1 MIYTL
6 SQSVFGLLQAIDA
19 DTNHQH
25 FCKQWQQQNNVESLD
40 DLLTLLERLAIPFQV
55 LGSNKAIGKQEHIAV
70 LQIQKEQATVGRYSL
85 GGYQEFEGQEFVEA
99 ATPKAAIDSLFIVI
113 TGYPEE
119 KHSPD
124 WLGNQLNQYRPLIPK
139 LLTISFIANLFAL
152 MIPFVTMSVYDHVIA
167 GDAGHE
173 VMGIGIGALLLFSMI
188 LSLKV
193 LRSQLLSTISNRI
206 SREISEA
213 IINKVLATPLAQNR
227 LTNGSSLMARLTNAE
242 SLKGVAQGPLGGAL
256 FDAPFVLLFIVAIG
270 FLGGW
275 IVVVPIVALLVY
287 FLLAVRSQKRIAQK
301 SNRQTIAG
309 TSRNSL
315 LMEINTKLT
324 FLRSTGYLGHWL
336 KRFKKANY
344 LASKNS
350 FDHVAHQAKY
360 TSIYYAVGLLSTLA
374 VIALGID
381 LIFNEVMTAGG
392 LIASMMLISRVTG
405 PAQMLANSSG
415 RFKQVAG
422 AKQQVNFALSQTV
435 EGDFIYQH
443 QPLSDKPPTIELDQV
458 TLRYPSQQKPALSG
472 ISFSIEPGQ
481 LVVITGPMASG
492 KTSLLEVIS
501 ALVPTQ
507 NGSVKVNGSNL
518 SQYDPLLYRQWLG
531 YMPARRV
538 LPVLSIKEFI
548 ADSRACTDEDIVGS
562 IVAAGGEEWLSSL
575 PEGINTQLMTLVN
588 NDVVGVVT
596 DILIDAKF
604 RLHDFPMYLLDNPAV
619 EMKEWVLSKR
629 GAATVVMTTH
639 DKEMISLAD
648 QVVILDGGNL
658 VYTGPV
664 PEAQEDG
671 AQPPAAMEVSS

>member
-6 SQSVFGLLQAIDA
+6 SQSVLGLLQAIDA

-25 FCKQWQQQNNVESLD
+25 FCKQWQQQNDIESLD
-40 DLLTLLERLAIPFQV
+40 DLLTLLERLAIPFQI
-55 LGSNKAIGKQEHIAV
+55 LGNNKAIPKQEHIAV
-70 LQIQKEQATVGRYSL
+70 LQIQKEQASIGRYSL
-85 GGYQEFEGQEFVEA
+85 NGYQEFEGQEFVEA
-99 ATPKAAIDSLFIVI
+99 TAPKATMDSLFVVI
-113 TGYPEE
+113 KGYPEE

-124 WLGNQLNQYRPLIPK
+124 WLGNELNQYRPYIPK
-139 LLTISFIANLFAL
+139 LLTISFVANLFAL

-173 VMGIGIGALLLFSMI
+173 VMGIGMGAILLFIMI

-193 LRSQLLSTISNRI
+193 LRSQLLSTISNRA

-213 IINKVLATPLAQNR
+213 IIRKVLATPLAQNR
-227 LTNGSSLMARLTNAE
+227 LTNSSNLMARLVNAE
-242 SLKGVAQGPLGGAL
+242 SLKGLAQGPLGSAL

-275 IVVVPIVALLVY
+275 IVVVPLIVLPLY
-287 FLLAVRSQKRIAQK
+287 FLLAVRSQKRIAQRL
-301 SNRQTIAG
+301 NRQTIAG

-324 FLRSTGYLGHWL
+324 FLRSTGYLAHWL

-350 FDHVAHQAKY
+350 FDHVTHQAKY

-381 LIFNEVMTAGG
+381 LIFNQVMTAGG

-415 RFKQVAG
+415 RFKQVKG
-422 AKQQVNFALSQTV
+422 AKQQVNFTLAQTA
-435 EGDFIYQH
+435 EGDFVYQH
-443 QPLSDKPPTIELDQV
+443 QPLTDKPPKIELDQV

-472 ISFSIEPGQ
+472 ISFSIDPGQ
-481 LVVITGPMASG
+481 LVVVTGPMASG
-492 KTSLLEVIS
+492 KSSLLEVMS
-501 ALVPTQ
+501 ALIPTQ
-507 NGSVKVNGSNL
+507 NGSVKINGSNL

-531 YMPARRV
+531 YMPARKV

-548 ADSRACTDEDIVGS
+548 ADGRAFSDNEVVAS
-562 IVAAGGEEWLSSL
+562 IVDAGGQEWLSSL
-575 PEGINTQLMTLVN
+575 SEGIDTQLMTLVN

-596 DILIDAKF
+596 DILINAKL
-604 RLHDFPMYLLDNPAV
+604 RLHESPMYLLDNPSV
-619 EMKEWVLSKR
+619 EMKEWILSKR

-639 DKEMISLAD
+639 DKDMISAAD

-658 VYTGPV
+658 VYAGPV
-664 PEAQEDG
+664 PEAEED
-671 AQPPAAMEVSS
+671 ATQPQAAAEMSS